1 MDFQRNLYT
10 YTATVYTYISRVCS
24 LYEIAEL
31 SACLYL
37 RIHGV
42 ERTRVSC
49 EIRRLVY
56 TTKIR
61 ERIGEGKWRKRI
73 HWRVL
78 HDFITRVSSARFE
91 TTGEIFRRRSMKNSR
106 NSDDNDKIVSI
117 FSPSIVL
124 ETIVIPCVSF
134 FDFIISIC
142 YESVWIRSFI

>member
-78 HDFITRVSSARFE
+78 HDFITRVSSARIE